1 MQSLRNVHTTLNLK
15 YTPVWINKFQDLVTT
30 TEIHS
35 HSVYGCEM
43 KVCIYSRV
51 STGQQDTTNQSVVL
65 SEWAK
70 QRGFEVVKVYE
81 EEESAWKSGHQRVLA
96 SLIADTRQRRF
107 QAVLVWALDRLSR
120 EGALAIL
127 SLVNKLSSC
136 GVKVLSYQES
146 WTEAPGELAELL
158 YALTGWVARMESQR
172 RSERAKA
179 GLARVKAQGKR
190 LGRPPGSKDRRK
202 RRRRQ
207 RFTAL

>member
-1 MQSLRNVHTTLNLK
+1 
-15 YTPVWINKFQDLVTT
+15 
-30 TEIHS
+30 
-35 HSVYGCEM
+35 M

-51 STGQQDTTNQSVVL
+51 STGQQDITNQSVVL

-81 EEESAWKSGHQRVLA
+81 EKESAWKSGHQRVLA
-96 SLIADTRQRRF
+96 SLISDTRQRRF

-127 SLVNKLSSC
+127 SLVNNLSSY
-136 GVKVLSYQES
+136 GVKVISYQEG

-172 RSERAKA
+172 RSERTRA

-190 LGRPPGSKDRRK
+190 LGRPPGSKDKRK

-207 RFTAL
+207 RFTVL